1 LSIKNPKLGKIT
13 VISIGRMLMIKPIN
27 PIAKAMAHHRK
38 RKQVV
43 PNKKN
48 NYNRA
53 KEKNNARRFYIPEDS
68 SKKETSE

>member
-1 LSIKNPKLGKIT
+1 
-13 VISIGRMLMIKPIN
+13 MIKRIN

-68 SKKETSE
+68 SNIESSELECEETMESGT

>member
-1 LSIKNPKLGKIT
+1 MK
-13 VISIGRMLMIKPIN
+13 IKPIN

-38 RKQVV
+38 RKAVV
-43 PNKKN
+43 PSKKD
-48 NYNRA
+48 YNRA

>member
-1 LSIKNPKLGKIT
+1 MVDARSQQQKRK
-13 VISIGRMLMIKPIN
+13 LMIKPIN

-38 RKQVV
+38 RKAIV
-43 PNKKN
+43 PSKKD
-48 NYNRA
+48 YNRA

>member
-1 LSIKNPKLGKIT
+1 MVDARSQQQKRK
-13 VISIGRMLMIKPIN
+13 LMIKPIN

-38 RKQVV
+38 RKAVV
-43 PNKKN
+43 PSKKD
-48 NYNRA
+48 YNRA

>member
-1 LSIKNPKLGKIT
+1 
-13 VISIGRMLMIKPIN
+13 MLMIKPIN

-53 KEKNNARRFYIPEDS
+53 KEKDNARRFYIPEDS